1 MTLALYRYGEGER
14 TRMPLRVRYHM
25 VAARYGTTPDKVRE
39 WPADD
44 FMDAM
49 AFLGVTGG

>member
-1 MTLALYRYGEGER
+1 MKLAIYRYGEGEQV
-14 TRMPLRVRYHM
+14 RMPLRVRYHM
-25 VAARYGTTPDKVRE
+25 VAARYGTTPEKVRE

-49 AFLGVTGG
+49 SFLSVTNG